1 MRILVTG
8 ATGTVG
14 RALIPLLER
23 HELFPLSR
31 HAGLAADLRTLT
43 LDQLPPALDAVIHL
57 AADLRYLGPWS
68 ELEEANVRATERLLG
83 FCERLGVKR
92 FVYASSIEAIGP
104 TRVPAGEDA
113 PCNPASTY
121 GRSKR
126 LAEQRCL
133 AHPGLHPV
141 VLRLG
146 NVYAPSAPAF
156 VGDILGSLQT
166 GGILAGAWK
175 GLSDRYLHPLHLE
188 DAARGLLW
196 GLEAP
201 EGIFHLGGPRPV
213 SIGWL
218 LEQTALEAPSA
229 PRWKVLSKASFD
241 ALRRRPTLV
250 NVLLSGNRMM
260 DLGRIRSAG
269 FSPRIG
275 PEDGILATLREVS
288 CVSR

>member
-14 RALIPLLER
+14 RALLPLLEG

-31 HAGLAADLRTLT
+31 HARISADLRTLT

-57 AADLRYLGPWS
+57 AADLRYVGPWS
-68 ELEEANVRATERLLG
+68 ELAATNVRATERLLG
-83 FCERLGVKR
+83 FCEQLGVKR
-92 FVYASSIEAIGP
+92 FVYASSIEALGP
-104 TRVPAGEDA
+104 TSVPLGEDA
-113 PCNPASTY
+113 PCRPASAY
-121 GRSKR
+121 GRSKL
-126 LAEQRCL
+126 LAEQCCL
-133 AHPGLHPV
+133 AHPDLHPV

-156 VGDILGSLQT
+156 VGDILTSIQK

-175 GLSDRYLHPLHLE
+175 GLSERNLHPLHLE

-213 SIGWL
+213 SVGWL
-218 LEQTALEAPSA
+218 LEQFALEVPAV
-229 PRWKVLSKASFD
+229 PRWKVLAKASLD

-250 NVLLSGNRMM
+250 NVLLSGSRMM
-260 DLGRIRSAG
+260 DLGRIRSEG
-269 FSPRIG
+269 FSPRIE
-275 PEDGILATLREVS
+275 PEEGILATVREVS
-288 CVSR
+288 CASR